1 METGEN
7 RPSVQAVPESGGDFA
22 VLHLPDGREA
32 RFPIIHGTE
41 GQQVIDVRSLGKFGY
56 YTYDPGYTS
65 TASCLSSIAYT
76 DVFNGEFLYRGY
88 PVGRLVEKC
97 SFMEVSYLLI
107 TGQLPTSDELEDFES
122 RVMKHSA
129 DHDQMY
135 NLFSAYRRDS
145 DPMAILCGV
154 CAAMASFY
162 NAGPNP
168 EDHESRMLTAI
179 RLIAKPPPLRRC
191 PTSTTRGSPSSRL
204 MTR

>member
-97 SFMEVSYLLI
+97 
-107 TGQLPTSDELEDFES
+107 
-122 RVMKHSA
+122 
-129 DHDQMY
+129 
-135 NLFSAYRRDS
+135 
-145 DPMAILCGV
+145 
-154 CAAMASFY
+154 
-162 NAGPNP
+162 
-168 EDHESRMLTAI
+168 
-179 RLIAKPPPLRRC
+179 KPSWR
-191 PTSTTRGSPSSRL
+191 
-204 MTR
+204 